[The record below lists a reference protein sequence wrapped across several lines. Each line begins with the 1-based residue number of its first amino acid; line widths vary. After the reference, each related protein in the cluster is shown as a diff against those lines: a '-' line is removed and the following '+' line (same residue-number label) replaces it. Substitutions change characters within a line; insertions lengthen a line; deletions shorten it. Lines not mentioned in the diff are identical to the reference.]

1 MSLDSQRDS
10 QYESACGSA
19 QDDETTRC
27 ESAAGAARLSAEV
40 EVEAPA
46 ASPSPATPITA
57 ADAQLAIKRSPNW
70 GFMSGTEVGSLCSP
84 STPGSWTP
92 DNSPPCEE
100 KENASGS
107 HNLQSGALQSGALQ
121 SRALAPSPPPAHASE
136 GVPALNLNV
145 KLNGTVKAPLEVSSG
160 GLSSGGLS
168 SGVLTTPSLKLVGF
182 SEADPS
188 TIEPRFASPL
198 SPLSPFSKRP
208 FVSYELRVGLPHS
221 GGECGWSVHRRFSQF
236 VTLAEELKALDATS
250 LKQCRAEQMLPSR
263 LRLPSTLAIEA
274 SERISGL
281 QASVSYE
288 DLDCAYVVSSCAS
301 HAPHFCP
308 PVFVPFTYRLL
319 FVYESRLTLTNQAFL
334 DGLGAETSLVASEA
348 FESFVGA
355 SEEPRRKELWRAAIE
370 APPSH

>member
-1 MSLDSQRDS
+1 M
-10 QYESACGSA
+10 
-19 QDDETTRC
+19 
-27 ESAAGAARLSAEV
+27 
-40 EVEAPA
+40 EAPP

-57 ADAQLAIKRSPNW
+57 ADAQLAIKRGPNW
-70 GFMSGTEVGSLCSP
+70 GCMSATEVGSLCSP

-107 HNLQSGALQSGALQ
+107 HNLQSGALHSSALQ
-121 SRALAPSPPPAHASE
+121 SCALAPSPPPAHASE

-160 GLSSGGLS
+160 GLSSGGL
-168 SGVLTTPSLKLVGF
+168 TTPSLKLVGF

-188 TIEPRFASPL
+188 TIEPRFA

-236 VTLAEELKALDATS
+236 VTLAEERKALDATS

-288 DLDCAYVVSSCAS
+288 DLDCAYVVSPCAS
-301 HAPHFCP
+301 HAPHFCT
-308 PVFVPFTYRLL
+308 PVCPIHVPSSFRVRISPESHKPGVPRRARRRDFARCFGSIRELCGRVGGAAAQSAMASGHRGAAESLSLL
-319 FVYESRLTLTNQAFL
+319 ESARQRPHSGFRVRPGNSSRLSILRQDL
-334 DGLGAETSLVASEA
+334 
-348 FESFVGA
+348 
-355 SEEPRRKELWRAAIE
+355 RRRFRARVFSQRLI
-370 APPSH
+370 SM

>member
-1 MSLDSQRDS
+1 M
-10 QYESACGSA
+10 
-19 QDDETTRC
+19 
-27 ESAAGAARLSAEV
+27 
-40 EVEAPA
+40 EAPP

-57 ADAQLAIKRSPNW
+57 ADAQLAIKRGPNW
-70 GFMSGTEVGSLCSP
+70 GCMSATEVGSLCSP

-107 HNLQSGALQSGALQ
+107 HNLQSGALHSSALQ
-121 SRALAPSPPPAHASE
+121 SCALAPSPPPAHASE

-168 SGVLTTPSLKLVGF
+168 SGGLSSGGLTTPSLKLVGF

-188 TIEPRFASPL
+188 TIEPRFA

-288 DLDCAYVVSSCAS
+288 DLDCAYVVSPCAS
-301 HAPHFCP
+301 HAPHFCT
-308 PVFVPFTYRLL
+308 PVCPIHVPSSFRVRISQTRRSSTGSAPRLRSL
-319 FVYESRLTLTNQAFL
+319 LRKHSRALWARRRSRGAKRYGERPSRRRRVTESTGERPST
-334 DGLGAETSLVASEA
+334 AS
-348 FESFVGA
+348 FRVSG
-355 SEEPRRKELWRAAIE
+355 
-370 APPSH
+370 